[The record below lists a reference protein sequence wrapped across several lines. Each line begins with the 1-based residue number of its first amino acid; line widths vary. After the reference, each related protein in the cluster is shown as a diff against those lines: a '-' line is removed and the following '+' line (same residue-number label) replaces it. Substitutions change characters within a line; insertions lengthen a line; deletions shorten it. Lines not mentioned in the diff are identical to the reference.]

1 MDVRVKDN
9 GSKMEKIVDYSAYKK
24 EWLDGIENNSSSS
37 QNAHDRFAEKLF
49 SQWLEIDE
57 SSKEDFYSL
66 KDLGF
71 SFAYY
76 FEGDGKEENSS
87 DEIIWY
93 IVYSGYNRKDFSHLQ
108 RDLKN
113 L

>member
-37 QNAHDRFAEKLF
+37 QNAHDRFSEKLF

-76 FEGDGKEENSS
+76 FEGDGKN
-87 DEIIWY
+87 
-93 IVYSGYNRKDFSHLQ
+93 FSFCGLEALQ
-108 RDLKN
+108 TFDPRGMLKEQEKAYKRI
-113 L
+113 